1 MLSSIDHQD
10 IQMGREALIDILASY
25 KKIKSHKI
33 TVVFDGVT
41 SPSFLQRDNTKGIE
55 IKFSHS
61 GESADTVIKR
71 MTSREKEKALVVS
84 SDKDVVN
91 FASAQGSSTISS
103 TEFEEKM
110 KMAAYMNTKGSIKNE
125 EESGWIPTTKKKGP
139 SRRLSK
145 KDRKS
150 RIKIQKL

>member
-25 KKIKSHKI
+25 KKIKSHRI

-91 FASAQGSSTISS
+91 FASTQGSSTISS